1 MIQLTEKYKPTKLD
15 DIIMLPRIE
24 AQIKG
29 AKHLLLYGKHGMGK
43 TTLARVLSNSSHG
56 GKNPNVRFYSGSNVN
71 METLRNDL
79 ELFTNPNSLFGRG
92 QTKFVIVDEFDEA
105 PTKFINAIRPFIEA
119 KETNTRFIFTANLDN
134 LATPKENLKGVYD
147 RFTQIKYAPIDKE
160 ESKFLLSAYGKRM
173 IEILKNEGIEI
184 KQEDKYHLKKII
196 ENKFPSFRGCLK
208 TLDSVVANGGDFSKI
223 VIGNRELYADVI
235 EVYDLLTKPTPQEI
249 ALYVYENIFENEVM
263 PYYKTLQ
270 SEQLIKHIIGNHPKV
285 DLALF
290 LSTIKTDVSLVL
302 SDEVLSYQT
311 MLITTL
317 CELHQ
322 RLRP

>member
-43 TTLARVLSNSSHG
+43 TTLARVLSNSHS

-71 METLRNDL
+71 METLRNNL

-92 QTKFVIVDEFDEA
+92 QTKYVIVDEFDEA

-119 KETNTRFIFTANLDN
+119 KESNTRFIFTANLDN

-160 ESKFLLSAYGKRM
+160 ESKFLLASYGKRM
-173 IEILKNEGIEI
+173 IDILKKEGIEV
-184 KQEDKYHLKKII
+184 KQEEKIFIKKII

-208 TLDSVVANGGDFSKI
+208 TLDSVVANGGDFSK
-223 VIGNRELYADVI
+223 VITGSKELYADVI
-235 EVYDLLTKPTPQEI
+235 EVYDLLTKPSAKDI
-249 ALYVYENIFENEVM
+249 ALYVYENIFESEVM
-263 PYYKTLQ
+263 PYYKTIQ
-270 SEQLIKHIIGNHPKV
+270 SEQLIKHIISNHPKL
-285 DLALF
+285 DLASF
-290 LSTIKTDVSLVL
+290 LGTIKTDVSLVL

-322 RLRP
+322 KLVR